1 MEDIFV
7 ILGIDYHCIRISKTC
22 DSAIKN
28 HQHNTPEFAVANYG
42 VVYPTVRDSHTE
54 WHKWQ
59 KTVELGCK
67 LIPFCNDFGYQYY
80 QMPVGIVP
88 THDIGNPCGSEDGIR
103 KVDEVL
109 ALIHISKYF
118 YDKGY
123 ANVYLMQNDISFKKN
138 TIDRFNFFRKGVT
151 NWSFIAP
158 LHYAYSDGPDKTPVD
173 YKRVAEIGARKCE
186 GWCRFGIDF
195 CIFNKEF
202 ISKLYSTY
210 NNEMNM
216 YKKIISHFYSLDGDL
231 GLADLA
237 KEKVFGFEAII
248 VPEQTCGVRFSVP
261 WYNEMGFLK
270 KD

>member
-7 ILGIDYHCIRISKTC
+7 ILGIDYHIFRISKTC
-22 DSAIKN
+22 KSAVEK
-28 HQHNTPEFAVANYG
+28 HQQNVPEFAVANYG
-42 VVYPTVRDSHTE
+42 VVYPTVRDAHMK
-54 WHKWQ
+54 WHEWQ
-59 KTVELGCK
+59 KAVKLGCE
-67 LIPFCNDFGYQYY
+67 LIPFCSDFGYQYY
-80 QMPVGIVP
+80 QIPCDTIPVHLACEEAVP
-88 THDIGNPCGSEDGIR
+88 IIGR
-103 KVDEVL
+103 VDEVL

-158 LHYAYSDGPDKTPVD
+158 LHYEYSDGPDETPVD

-186 GWCRFGIDF
+186 SWCRFGIDF

-202 ISKLYSTY
+202 ISKLYATY

-216 YKKIISHFYSLDGDL
+216 YKEIFSHFFSPDGDL

-237 KEKVFGFEAII
+237 KEKLFGYEAII
-248 VPEQTCGVRFSVP
+248 VSEHTCGVKFSNP
-261 WYNEMGFLK
+261 WQNEMGFLK
-270 KD
+270 R